1 MEERSRQGMFAALGE
16 RKGKEKRERKKA
28 KKDYKK
34 LKKFSF

>member
-28 KKDYKK
+28 KKRLQKVK
-34 LKKFSF
+34 EI